1 MFACRW
7 WAHECRGACART
19 TCACEGLGPVKCAG
33 GDVRGIGDAGMG
45 GEQAGMPATCPRS
58 SVDQQC
64 FLGKALARFVQFAQH
79 QPEQRRLQ
87 GSSAA
92 HAAFDVPRSYNMPQC
107 STQHATAAATEQRS
121 AAQRR
126 LGIGRAGGWS
136 ISECRARIGR
146 QHYQYHQRALS
157 EPSTAFPVRDR
168 KSGGPAAR
176 LGLLSVTPLG
186 NVRRHLEGRK

>member
-1 MFACRW
+1 MS
-7 WAHECRGACART
+7 
-19 TCACEGLGPVKCAG
+19 VKCAG

-45 GEQAGMPATCPRS
+45 GGQAGMPATCPRS

-92 HAAFDVPRSYNMPQC
+92 HATFDVPRSYNMPQC

-121 AAQRR
+121 AAQTGHRK
-126 LGIGRAGGWS
+126 GGRV
-136 ISECRARIGR
+136 E
-146 QHYQYHQRALS
+146 HQRVQGTHRSTALS
-157 EPSTAFPVRDR
+157 VSSESIIRTLNSVPSP
-168 KSGGPAAR
+168 
-176 LGLLSVTPLG
+176 
-186 NVRRHLEGRK
+186 